1 MYKVKA
7 IKECD
12 LEKYT
17 GKIIQV
23 IERRKYDIPTYDPV
37 TGTRPWYEWGE
48 GYELVCLVE
57 ENK

>member
-1 MYKVKA
+1 MYKVEV
-7 IKECD
+7 IKECN

-23 IERRKYDIPTYDPV
+23 IERRKYDIPTY
-37 TGTRPWYEWGE
+37 GTIGQNPSYMWGE

-57 ENK
+57 EK

>member
-1 MYKVKA
+1 MYKTKV

-12 LEKYT
+12 LENYK
-17 GKIIQV
+17 GKIISI

>member
-1 MYKVKA
+1 MYNVKV

-12 LEKYT
+12 LKKYT

-23 IERRKYDIPTYDPV
+23 IERRKYSLPTYDPV
-37 TGTRPWYEWGE
+37 TGTKPCYMWGE

-57 ENK
+57 EK

>member
-7 IKECD
+7 IKEFD

-23 IERRKYDIPTYDPV
+23 IERRKYNIPTY
-37 TGTRPWYEWGE
+37 GTMGQNPSCMWGE

-57 ENK
+57 EDK

>member
-12 LEKYT
+12 LENYK
-17 GKIIQV
+17 GKIISV

-37 TGTRPWYEWGE
+37 TGTRPWYE
-48 GYELVCLVE
+48 
-57 ENK
+57 

>member
-37 TGTRPWYEWGE
+37 TGTRPSCE
-48 GYELVCLVE
+48 
-57 ENK
+57 

>member
-1 MYKVKA
+1 MYKIEV

-12 LEKYT
+12 LENYK
-17 GKIIQV
+17 GKIISV
-23 IERRKYDIPTYDPV
+23 IERRKYDIPTY
-37 TGTRPWYEWGE
+37 GTIGVNPSYMWGE

>member
-1 MYKVKA
+1 MYKIEV
-7 IKECD
+7 IKECN

-17 GKIIQV
+17 GKIIQI
-23 IERRKYDIPTYDPV
+23 IERRKYDIPTY
-37 TGTRPWYEWGE
+37 GTIGVNPSYMWGE